1 VPASAQDVDEL
12 RRSLSDAIGSY
23 RWGPATWGVAVRSL
37 DTDESLFEL
46 NPDVALAPAS
56 NLKLL
61 TSAAALHV
69 LGPEYRFRT
78 YLLTAGR
85 VEDGVVHGDLVLYGT
100 GDPGISG
107 RFYRRKDEVFQRL
120 IDQLE
125 EAGIH
130 TIRGDVVADASF
142 FPGPLRHQG
151 WETRDLN
158 EHFTAGVSSV
168 SYNENVVSFRIVAG
182 PPGAPPQVQTIPSP
196 SGLEVVNIA
205 ETVLRPS
212 RPRLAILRE
221 DPLEPVRVEGR
232 MVAGTR
238 DVWRQM
244 TVAVPA
250 RFAGEVLHDALV
262 KRGLTVR
269 GETRIVELPYESVVG
284 RVSAPTRG
292 RRGARILARHV
303 SRPLGDYLAVINKES
318 NNLFA
323 ELVFRAT
330 GRAAEGSAHPR
341 ASARA
346 VMRTLHDVGV
356 DTVGLSLLDGSG
368 LSAGNRV
375 SAQALVQTI
384 AGMEGGPL
392 WPEYWASLPQAGTR
406 GELGRMYRT
415 AAAGNLRAKTG
426 TIEGVSALSGLV
438 RTRDGERL
446 AFSLIVNDAASQTR
460 AKRVENVIGAQLASF
475 ERRGAPVP
483 IVVAQTPAP
492 RATSFT
498 NTERHLVARGEN
510 LSAIALRY
518 GLSLDEILEANPRLS
533 PNRIVAGQ
541 WIDLPQRGGS

>member
-1 VPASAQDVDEL
+1 V
-12 RRSLSDAIGSY
+12 
-23 RWGPATWGVAVRSL
+23 
-37 DTDESLFEL
+37 
-46 NPDVALAPAS
+46 LAPDS
-56 NLKLL
+56 
-61 TSAAALHV
+61 
-69 LGPEYRFRT
+69 RFRPHQHPE
-78 YLLTAGR
+78 GR
-85 VEDGVVHGDLVLYGT
+85 VQNRVVPRDVVLYGT
-100 GDPGISG
+100 RDPGISG
-107 RFYRRKDEVFQRL
+107 RVYRRRDDVFQRL
-120 IDQLE
+120 IDQHE
-125 EAGIH
+125 ESGID

-142 FPGPLRHQG
+142 FPGPLRNEG
-151 WETRDLN
+151 WETGDLN

-182 PPGAPPQVQTIPSP
+182 PVGAPPVVQSIPSP

-205 ETVLRPS
+205 ETVSRPS

-250 RFAGEVLHDALV
+250 RFAGAVLHDALV
-262 KRGLTVR
+262 DRGLTVR
-269 GETRIVELPYESVVG
+269 GVTRVVELPYESVVG

-303 SRPLGDYLAVINKES
+303 SRPLGDYPAVINKES

-341 ASARA
+341 ASERA
-346 VMRTLHDVGV
+346 VLGTLHDIGV
-356 DTVGLSLLDGSG
+356 DTAGLRQLDGSG
-368 LSAGNRV
+368 LDARNRV
-375 SAQALVQTI
+375 SAMALVQTI
-384 AGMEGGPL
+384 ARMEGGPL

-426 TIEGVSALSGLV
+426 TIEGVSALSGMV

-460 AKRVENVIGAQLASF
+460 AKRVENVVGAQLASF
-475 ERRGAPVP
+475 ERRGTSVP
-483 IVVAQTPAP
+483 IVVAETPSP
-492 RATSFT
+492 RPTSLT
-498 NTERHLVARGEN
+498 STERHRVARGEN

-518 GLSLDEILEANPRLS
+518 GVSLDEILQANPRLS
-533 PNRIVAGQ
+533 PNQIVAGQ